1 MRAKFGN
8 FLMVLGVAL
17 VIAAVL
23 LYYHNEQESIQA
35 EEVSESLLSDV
46 VEQIAVRS
54 EMLALRGKVPDGE
67 VENPEPLPLP
77 TAVPQQDAQGE
88 PEPAPHEETLPTSTP
103 EKYIDPY
110 DKEMTV
116 VKVKGEDY
124 VGVITVPKLGLELP
138 VMSDWSYPKLR
149 RSPCHF
155 SGSTKTDDL
164 VIFAHNYSRHFGKLN
179 RLTAGDMVAFTDMNG
194 VVTRYQVVDMDELS
208 PYAVAEMVS
217 GEFDLTLF
225 TCTYGG
231 KKRVTVRCDRMV

>member
-8 FLMVLGVAL
+8 FLMLLGVAL

-23 LYYHNEQESIQA
+23 LFYHNKQEAMQA
-35 EEVSESLLSDV
+35 EEASESLLSGV
-46 VEQIAVRS
+46 VEQIAARS
-54 EMLALRGKVPDGE
+54 EMLAECGKVPDGA
-67 VENPEPLPLP
+67 VETIEPLPSP
-77 TAVPQQDAQGE
+77 TAAPQTGAQGE
-88 PEPAPHEETLPTSTP
+88 PMPAPFEELLPTSTP

-116 VKVKGEDY
+116 VKVKGEGY
-124 VGVITVPKLGLELP
+124 IGVVTIPKLGLELP

-179 RLTAGDMVAFTDMNG
+179 RLSAGDMVAFTDMNG

-231 KKRVTVRCDRMV
+231 KRRVSVRCDRI